1 VRDAFAREGRPTS
14 EFRNITGMSGAHDA
28 LVVNRHVDK
37 QPIER
42 DVLLCVRTNQIMELK
57 ASDSQHGLAVQLGV
71 VETVEQVNASRS
83 GCCQTNAEFAG
94 KLRVTARHK
103 CGSFLMSHLNE
114 TDLVLGFSERF
125 NEAVDSIAGKA
136 EDRVDAPIHER
147 FYNHISRCFRHSCS
161 RCSII

>member
-1 VRDAFAREGRPTS
+1 MSRP
-14 EFRNITGMSGAHDA
+14 HDP
-28 LVVNRHVDK
+28 LVVDRDVHK

-42 DVLLCVRTNQIMELK
+42 DILLCVRTNQIMELK

-71 VETVEQVNASRS
+71 VETVEQVNSSRS
-83 GCCQTNAEFAG
+83 GCCQTNAQFPGE
-94 KLRVTARHK
+94 LRVTARHK

-136 EDRVDAPIHER
+136 EDRVDAPIQKH
-147 FYNHISRCFRHSCS
+147 FYNHISCGFCHSSS
-161 RCSII
+161 RRSI